1 MTKKIPVLNS
11 ITLDSILMSMY
22 RINEVGASIIFS
34 KQLNLFT
41 KL

>member
-1 MTKKIPVLNS
+1 MTKKIPVLNLTTS
-11 ITLDSILMSMY
+11 DSFLMSVH